1 MIVRVVILDNNIIK
15 LIQSDDYK
23 DRLQGEYLEL
33 LDRCNK
39 LNSMIFKCDRGALT
53 PNIPIEILRAQLN
66 VMKSYLY
73 ILDYRI
79 TIECPENW
87 SADIIT
93 QYLADS
99 IY

>member
-1 MIVRVVILDNNIIK
+1 MDNNIIK

-33 LDRCNK
+33 LERTEK
-39 LNSMIFKCDRGALT
+39 LRVLLFKYDRGLLDFK
-53 PNIPIEILRAQLN
+53 PNAPIRILKAQLN
-66 VMKSYLY
+66 AMEAYLY

-87 SADIIT
+87 CTDT
-93 QYLADS
+93 D
-99 IY
+99 